1 MSKNEKDEHSDEEKD
16 HYKVPTK
23 VGLQDMVGLDK
34 EDKSL
39 ENYKKQLL
47 GAAMSEVYARKC
59 QPAD

>member
-1 MSKNEKDEHSDEEKD
+1 MSKHEKDDHHSDEEKD

-23 VGLQDMVGLDK
+23 VGLKDMVGLDK

-47 GAAMSEVYARKC
+47 GAAMSEVYARKY
-59 QPAD
+59 